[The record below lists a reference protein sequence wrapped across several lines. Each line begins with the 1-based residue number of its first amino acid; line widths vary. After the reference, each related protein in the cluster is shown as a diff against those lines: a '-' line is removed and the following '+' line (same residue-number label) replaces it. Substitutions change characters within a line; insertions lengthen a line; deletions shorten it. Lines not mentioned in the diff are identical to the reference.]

1 MRRAV
6 CELSEGGNGEQRRLG
21 AVGMTYA
28 DMHEGLAH
36 FDGAQRSFFETSKRL
51 LKASV

>member
-1 MRRAV
+1 
-6 CELSEGGNGEQRRLG
+6 
-21 AVGMTYA
+21 MTYA

-51 LKASV
+51 LKSKCVIEWNGPDFSSGGVK